1 MSAKAVDAKVHGSV
15 SDAAT
20 VQTILT
26 SHDAQEEIKSAFL
39 PIRSFAIT
47 VGRSCFAHL
56 SSNPNLR
63 FGDGIGI
70 GIGMDRDG

>member
-1 MSAKAVDAKVHGSV
+1 VSAKAVDAKVHGSV

-39 PIRSFAIT
+39 TI
-47 VGRSCFAHL
+47 HL
-56 SSNPNLR
+56 QSQWEDLVLHT
-63 FGDGIGI
+63 
-70 GIGMDRDG
+70 